1 MLTKEL
7 VMHDA
12 EIFFDCD
19 IVPGKK
25 TRAGRIYSEHHFQL
39 MLDDLDKRI
48 LRNDGVVPVMD
59 DPWLNERILRGDVSI
74 PLNRCKG
81 IITSYAIDHGKLE
94 LGIRPIVDTT
104 LIQVKDMVEL
114 STLFM
119 GKTTTIDGEEH
130 VVDED
135 STFIYFYLKYKD
147 SVDWVDFLTRTNE
160 IKPLEVKEVKKEK
173 AKKLTAK
180 IYEQIEMNF
189 DAPINDSDNVDTCIN
204 SILESNPTA
213 KVIRRNNQEVVIDQ
227 EVETL
232 PTIKKLNTIKGN
244 KE

>member
-1 MLTKEL
+1 
-7 VMHDA
+7 
-12 EIFFDCD
+12 
-19 IVPGKK
+19 
-25 TRAGRIYSEHHFQL
+25 

-81 IITSYAIDHGKLE
+81 IIRPMEIDHGKLE

-160 IKPLEVKEVKKEK
+160 IKPLEVKEVKK
-173 AKKLTAK
+173 KK
-180 IYEQIEMNF
+180 Q
-189 DAPINDSDNVDTCIN
+189 
-204 SILESNPTA
+204 
-213 KVIRRNNQEVVIDQ
+213 RN
-227 EVETL
+227 
-232 PTIKKLNTIKGN
+232 
-244 KE
+244 